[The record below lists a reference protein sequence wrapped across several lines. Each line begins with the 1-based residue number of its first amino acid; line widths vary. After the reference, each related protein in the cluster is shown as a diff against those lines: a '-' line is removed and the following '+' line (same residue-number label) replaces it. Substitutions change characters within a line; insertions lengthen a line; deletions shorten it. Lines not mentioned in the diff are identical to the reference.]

1 MGFLRRPGS
10 SRGKNSADSSV
21 GLGGPFSVRTM
32 QHARSGRAQ
41 GLALGGL
48 ALLILGVGAFLFLQG
63 PSSPEQPEP
72 DGTQPEAPV
81 QPDPGALVIDRTP
94 GREPARDPDRVEVP
108 ATPGGT
114 SGGEGALGAAVLGQ
128 IVNESGTPVPGAKV
142 WVTTRFR
149 FGDEMPLQPVV
160 EDPRFL
166 QITDARGNFRFE
178 RLVAGQDMDLWA
190 FHPDYAPRSGV
201 AFAAL
206 PAETQEL
213 PPIVLSAGI
222 VVSGVVQD
230 TGGNPILAQVELG
243 LQDRSN
249 FRSGTLEEQREQDQR
264 LGRLLMKETDERG
277 HFRFANVSEGAI
289 WSLRAS
295 AAGYASAEI
304 QAIFVQPGQTL
315 PEQVLVLDTE
325 HVITGVVLNDERT
338 PVGGALITVSRTQ
351 PRPVFTATGRSAD
364 DGSFTI
370 RGLPQGMYGLAA
382 MADGYGAG
390 RVPRVEVDAAPVEV
404 VMPKK
409 GGVSG
414 RVTNAAGQPLAA
426 YSLELMRTRRNSTQ
440 YGATE
445 LTWQIADPSGNYKL
459 EGLDA
464 GTYVLLVRAPG
475 NCPTYSP
482 GFHVQR
488 DVVLG
493 IDVQMRRGGTIV
505 GVVTGG
511 DGQGLAGAAVSL
523 HGPGYQPP
531 TNEGF
536 FGLGETD
543 PDNVPPVMA
552 RTDGSGRFVLENAEP
567 GNMKLYV
574 EHAKHLPELVSVN
587 VPDGGTA
594 EAGSIRL
601 YAGGSIFGVAVD
613 ENGAVLSGGT
623 VNLVYQEGTGLFSRD
638 ALLDARGRF
647 RFDGLRAGNYELIAF
662 AANPNELWFPPEA
675 DKQRVYVTEGKETE
689 VRLTSHR
696 Q

>member
-1 MGFLRRPGS
+1 
-10 SRGKNSADSSV
+10 
-21 GLGGPFSVRTM
+21 M
-32 QHARSGRAQ
+32 QHARSGKAQ
-41 GLALGGL
+41 GLALGAL
-48 ALLILGVGAFLFLQG
+48 ALLVLGAGAFLFLQD
-63 PSSPEQPEP
+63 PSSPEPVDPSGTGPE
-72 DGTQPEAPV
+72 TPV
-81 QPDPGALVIDRTP
+81 QPDPGALVIDREP
-94 GREPARDPDRVEVP
+94 GREPAHDPDRVEVP
-108 ATPGGT
+108 AQPGRE
-114 SGGEGALGAAVLGQ
+114 SGVEGALGAAVLGQ
-128 IVNESGTPVPGAKV
+128 IVNESGAPVAGAKV

-149 FGDEMPLQPVV
+149 FGDDVPLQPVV

-166 QITDARGNFRFE
+166 QITDARGSFRFE
-178 RLVAGQDMDLWA
+178 RLVAGVDMDLWA
-190 FHPDYAPRSGV
+190 FHADYAPRAGV

-206 PAETQEL
+206 PSETQEL
-213 PPIVLSAGI
+213 PPIVLDSGI
-222 VVSGVVQD
+222 VVEGVVQD

-243 LQDRSN
+243 LQDRNN
-249 FRSGTLEEQREQDQR
+249 FRSGTLEEQREQDRR
-264 LGRLLMKETDERG
+264 LGRLRLTDTDDRG
-277 HFRFANVSEGAI
+277 RFRFANVSEGAI

-315 PEQVLVLDTE
+315 PEQLMVLDTE
-325 HVITGVVLNDERT
+325 HVITGVVLNDDRA
-338 PVGGALITVSRTQ
+338 PVGGALVTVSRTQ
-351 PRPVFTATGRSAD
+351 PRPVFTATGRSEA

-370 RGLPQGMYGLAA
+370 RGLPQGMYALAA

-390 RVPRVEVDAAPVEV
+390 RVPRIEVDAAPVEV
-404 VMPKK
+404 VMPRK

-414 RVTNAAGQPLAA
+414 RVTNADGQPLAA

-511 DGQGLAGAAVSL
+511 EGQGLAGARVSL

-531 TNEGF
+531 ADEGP
-536 FGLGETD
+536 FGPGESD
-543 PDNVPPVMA
+543 PDNVPAVEA
-552 RTDGSGRFVLENAEP
+552 RTDASGRFVLENAEP

-574 EHAKHLPELVSVN
+574 EHVKHLPELVSVS

-601 YAGGSIFGVAVD
+601 YAGGSIFGTAVD

-623 VNLVYQEGTGLFSRD
+623 VNLTYQEGNGMFSRD

-675 DKQRVYVTEGKETE
+675 DKQRVYVTEGKESE